1 MQNSKYDTIV
11 IGGGPGGLAAA
22 IKARELGLNVL
33 LLENRD
39 VLGGIPL
46 QCVHPGFGL
55 HYFKED
61 LTGTEF
67 IYRFIDKF
75 EKLGIE
81 GYTNAH
87 LTEIKLISDVEK
99 ELKVITPKGIKRLK
113 AISIIYTTGARERHL
128 YEIGVTGNRVP
139 GIFTAGEAQTMMDI
153 YGIMPGKE
161 IVIVGSGDVGLIMA
175 RRFALEGAIVK
186 GVIEIMPFPGGL
198 TRNVVQCLHDF
209 GIPLYLSHA
218 VIRVEGTK
226 RVEKIKVCEV
236 DENLEIKENTEKEI
250 KCDTVIVAAGL
261 VPYIKILEKIGV
273 TKDGATKGPIVNE
286 YLETSIPGVFTAG
299 NALVINDLVDHVVEQ
314 GEKAA
319 YGAKE
324 FVEKGG
330 IPTKRWRRILRGKN
344 VRLLIPHYV
353 SGEKDVVVY
362 ARVAK
367 PQEKVIVRFPEIGKE
382 VRLPVVKP
390 AEMVS
395 IKLKKEEIEKAKD
408 RITMEVIKDERY

>member
-1 MQNSKYDTIV
+1 MERGSYDTIV

-22 IKARELGLNVL
+22 TKAKELGMRVL

-39 VLGGIPL
+39 MLGGIPL

-75 EKLGIE
+75 EKLGVE
-81 GYTNAH
+81 GYTRAH
-87 LTEIKLISDVEK
+87 LLEIELVSDVEK
-99 ELKVITPKGIKRLK
+99 RLRVATPNGIKK
-113 AISIIYTTGARERHL
+113 FETKSIIYTTGARERHIF
-128 YEIGVTGNRVP
+128 EIGITGNRVP

-161 IVIVGSGDVGLIMA
+161 ILILGSGDVGLIMA

-198 TRNVVQCLHDF
+198 TRNVVQCLQDF

-218 VIRVEGTK
+218 VTRIEGTK
-226 RVEKIKVCEV
+226 RVERAIICEV
-236 DENLEIKENTEKEI
+236 TEDLRIKEGTEREI
-250 KCDTVIVAAGL
+250 KCDTVVVAAGL

-273 TKDGATKGPIVNE
+273 TKDEATKGPIVNDH
-286 YLETSIPGVFTAG
+286 LETSIPGIFTAG
-299 NALVINDLVDHVVEQ
+299 NALVINDLVDFVVEQ
-314 GEKAA
+314 GEEAA
-319 YGAKE
+319 LGALE

-330 IPTKRWRRILRGKN
+330 IPTKRWRRIVRGRN
-344 VRLLIPHYV
+344 IRLVIPHYV
-353 SGEKDVVVY
+353 SGERDVMIY
-362 ARVAK
+362 ARVSK
-367 PQEKVIVRFPEIGKE
+367 PEENVKVRFPEIGKE
-382 VRLPVVKP
+382 VKLQVVKP
-390 AEMVS
+390 AEM
-395 IKLKKEEIEKAKD
+395 IRLKLKKEEIGKARDK
-408 RITMEVIKDERY
+408 ITMEVVKDERD

>member
-1 MQNSKYDTIV
+1 MSMQNSRYDAIV
-11 IGGGPGGLAAA
+11 IGGGPAGLAAA
-22 IKARELGLNVL
+22 IKAKEAGLKVL

-39 VLGGIPL
+39 VWGGIPL

-87 LTEIKLISDVEK
+87 LIEIGLISDIEK
-99 ELKVITPKGIKRLK
+99 ELKVVTPKGIKKLK
-113 AISIIYTTGARERHL
+113 TTSIIYTTGARERHL
-128 YEIGVTGNRVP
+128 YEIGITGNRAT
-139 GIFTAGEAQTMMDI
+139 GIYTAGEAQTMMDI

-175 RRFALEGAIVK
+175 RRFALEGALVK
-186 GVIEIMPFPGGL
+186 AVIEIMPFPGGL
-198 TRNVVQCLHDF
+198 TRNVVQCLQDF

-218 VIRVEGTK
+218 VTRVEGTK
-226 RVEKIKVCEV
+226 RVERIIVSEVTEDLKIKEG
-236 DENLEIKENTEKEI
+236 TEKEI
-250 KCDTVIVAAGL
+250 KCDTVVVAAGL

-273 TKDGATKGPIVNE
+273 TKDEATKGPIVNE

-319 YGAKE
+319 DGALE

-330 IPTKRWRRILRGKN
+330 IPTKKWRRILRGKN

-362 ARVAK
+362 ARVSK
-367 PQEKVIVRFPEIGKE
+367 PQRNVKVRFPEIGKE
-382 VRLPVVKP
+382 VKLPVVKP
-390 AEMVS
+390 AEMIS

-408 RITMEVIKDERY
+408 KITMEVVSDE

>member
-1 MQNSKYDTIV
+1 MQNSRYDAIV
-11 IGGGPGGLAAA
+11 IGGGPAGLAAA
-22 IKARELGLNVL
+22 IKAKEAGLKVL

-39 VLGGIPL
+39 VWGGIPL

-87 LTEIKLISDVEK
+87 LIEIGLISDIEK
-99 ELKVITPKGIKRLK
+99 ELKVVTPKGIKKLK
-113 AISIIYTTGARERHL
+113 TTSIIYTTGARERHL
-128 YEIGVTGNRVP
+128 YEIGITGNRAT
-139 GIFTAGEAQTMMDI
+139 GIYTAGEAQTMMDI

-175 RRFALEGAIVK
+175 RRFALEGALVK
-186 GVIEIMPFPGGL
+186 AVIEIMPFPGGL
-198 TRNVVQCLHDF
+198 TRNVVQCLQDF

-218 VIRVEGTK
+218 VTRVEGTK
-226 RVEKIKVCEV
+226 RVERIIVSEVTEDLKIKEG
-236 DENLEIKENTEKEI
+236 TEKEI
-250 KCDTVIVAAGL
+250 KCDTVVVAAGL

-273 TKDGATKGPIVNE
+273 TKDEATKGPIVNE

-319 YGAKE
+319 DGALE

-330 IPTKRWRRILRGKN
+330 IPTKKWRRILRGKN

-362 ARVAK
+362 ARVSK
-367 PQEKVIVRFPEIGKE
+367 PQRNVKVRFPEIGKE
-382 VRLPVVKP
+382 VKLPVVKP
-390 AEMVS
+390 AEMIS

-408 RITMEVIKDERY
+408 KITMEVVSDE

>member
-1 MQNSKYDTIV
+1 V
-11 IGGGPGGLAAA
+11 
-22 IKARELGLNVL
+22 V
-33 LLENRD
+33 
-39 VLGGIPL
+39 
-46 QCVHPGFGL
+46 
-55 HYFKED
+55 
-61 LTGTEF
+61 
-67 IYRFIDKF
+67 
-75 EKLGIE
+75 
-81 GYTNAH
+81 
-87 LTEIKLISDVEK
+87 
-99 ELKVITPKGIKRLK
+99 TPKGIKNLK
-113 AISIIYTTGARERHL
+113 ATSIIYTTGARERHL
-128 YEIGVTGNRVP
+128 YEIGITGNRAT
-139 GIFTAGEAQTMMDI
+139 GIYTAGEAQTMMDI

-186 GVIEIMPFPGGL
+186 AVIEIMPFPGGL
-198 TRNVVQCLHDF
+198 TRNVVQCLQDF

-218 VIRVEGTK
+218 VTRVEGTK
-226 RVEKIKVCEV
+226 RVERIIVSEVTEDLKIKEG
-236 DENLEIKENTEKEI
+236 TEKEI
-250 KCDTVIVAAGL
+250 KCDTVVVAAGL

-273 TKDGATKGPIVNE
+273 TKDEATKGPIVNE

-319 YGAKE
+319 DGALE

-330 IPTKRWRRILRGKN
+330 IPTKKWRRILRGKN

-362 ARVAK
+362 ARVSK
-367 PQEKVIVRFPEIGKE
+367 PQRNVKVRFPEIGKE
-382 VRLPVVKP
+382 VKLPVVKP

-408 RITMEVIKDERY
+408 KITMEVVSNE

>member
-1 MQNSKYDTIV
+1 MQNSRYDAIV
-11 IGGGPGGLAAA
+11 IGGGPAGLAAA
-22 IKARELGLNVL
+22 IKAKEAGLKVL

-39 VLGGIPL
+39 VWGGIPL

-87 LTEIKLISDVEK
+87 LIEIGLISDIEK
-99 ELKVITPKGIKRLK
+99 ELKVVTPKGIKKLK
-113 AISIIYTTGARERHL
+113 TTSIIYTTGARERHL
-128 YEIGVTGNRVP
+128 YEIGITGNRAT
-139 GIFTAGEAQTMMDI
+139 GIYTAGEAQTMMDI

-175 RRFALEGAIVK
+175 RRFALEGALVK
-186 GVIEIMPFPGGL
+186 AVIEIMPFPGGL
-198 TRNVVQCLHDF
+198 TRNVVQCLQDF

-218 VIRVEGTK
+218 VTRVEGTK
-226 RVEKIKVCEV
+226 RVERIIVSEVTEDLKIKEG
-236 DENLEIKENTEKEI
+236 TEKEI
-250 KCDTVIVAAGL
+250 KCDTVVVAAGL

-273 TKDGATKGPIVNE
+273 TKDEATKGPIVNE

-319 YGAKE
+319 DGALG

-330 IPTKRWRRILRGKN
+330 IPTKKWRRILRGKN

-362 ARVAK
+362 ARVSK
-367 PQEKVIVRFPEIGKE
+367 PQRNVKVRFPEIGKE
-382 VRLPVVKP
+382 VKLPVVKP
-390 AEMVS
+390 AEMIS

-408 RITMEVIKDERY
+408 KITMEVVSDE

>member
-1 MQNSKYDTIV
+1 MQNDRYDVIV

-22 IKARELGLNVL
+22 IKAHELGMKVL

-75 EKLGIE
+75 ERLGIE
-81 GYTNAH
+81 GYTRAH
-87 LTEIKLISDVEK
+87 LHEIELISDLE
-99 ELKVITPKGIKRLK
+99 KRLK
-113 AISIIYTTGARERHL
+113 VVTPNGIKKLETKSIIYTTGARERHIF
-128 YEIGVTGNRVP
+128 EIGITGHRAA

-161 IVIVGSGDVGLIMA
+161 ILILGSGDVGLIMA

-198 TRNVVQCLHDF
+198 TRNVVQCLYDF

-218 VIRVEGTK
+218 VTRIEGVK
-226 RVEKIKVCEV
+226 RVEKVTICEV
-236 DENLEIKENTEKEI
+236 TEDLKVKEGTEKEI
-250 KCDTVIVAAGL
+250 KCDTVVVAAGL

-273 TKDGATKGPIVNE
+273 TKDEATKGPIVSE
-286 YLETSIPGVFTAG
+286 CLETSIPGIFAAG
-299 NALVINDLVDHVVEQ
+299 NALVVNDLVDHVVEQ
-314 GEKAA
+314 GEEAA
-319 YGAKE
+319 QGALE
-324 FVEKGG
+324 FVEKSG
-330 IPTKRWRRILRGKN
+330 IPTKRWRRMIRGKN

-353 SGEKDVVVY
+353 SGERDVTIY

-367 PQEKVIVRFPEIGKE
+367 PEENVRVRFPEIGKE
-382 VRLPVVKP
+382 IKLQVVKP
-390 AEMVS
+390 AEMV
-395 IKLKKEEIEKAKD
+395 IVKLRKEEIERARDK
-408 RITMEVIKDERY
+408 ITMEVVKDERN